1 MSTGRFLPTLILMA
15 VVAGGGFVA
24 GVAWSQRA
32 EPPAGPGPAA
42 VEPGAGPRPA
52 SVRADLGEDEKKRI
66 ALFETASPS
75 VVFITTL
82 AVQQDLFSMN
92 VMEVPQGSGSGFIWD
107 SAGHIVTNY
116 HVIAGAN
123 AAQVTLSDHSG
134 WRAELVGGAPEK
146 DLAVLRIEAPANL
159 LRPLAL
165 GISDDLRVGQ
175 TVLAIGNPF
184 GFDQSLTTGVISALG
199 REIDS
204 VAGIPIRDVIQTD
217 AAINPGNSG
226 GPLLDSAG
234 RVIGVNT
241 AIYTPSGASAGIGFA
256 IPIHAVQGVVPDLI
270 AYGRV
275 QRAALGVELAPDTVL
290 RQAGL
295 EGALIFRVARG
306 SGADRADL
314 RGTRRLPLG
323 RWQLGDVIVGIDG
336 QPVRSSGDLF
346 LALEEKKAGDAV
358 ELEIVREGRRGTA
371 RVVLEDSGAI
381 PGAERGR
388 VQ

>member
-1 MSTGRFLPTLILMA
+1 MRAGRFLLTLILVA

-24 GVAWSQRA
+24 GVAWSQRSSHPPGA
-32 EPPAGPGPAA
+32 PEALEPPD
-42 VEPGAGPRPA
+42 GARPA
-52 SVRADLGEDEKKRI
+52 SLRADLGEDEKRRI
-66 ALFETASPS
+66 TLFETASPS

-107 SAGHIVTNY
+107 RAGHIVTNY

-123 AAQVTLSDHSG
+123 AAQVTLSDHSS
-134 WRAELVGGAPEK
+134 WPAQLVGVAREK

-159 LRPLAL
+159 LRPIAV
-165 GISDDLRVGQ
+165 GSSDDLRVGQ
-175 TVLAIGNPF
+175 SVLAIGNPF

-204 VAGIPIRDVIQTD
+204 AAGVPIRDVIQTD

-234 RVIGVNT
+234 RLIGVNT
-241 AIYTPSGASAGIGFA
+241 AIYTPSGGSAGIGFA

-270 AYGRV
+270 AHGRV
-275 QRAALGVELAPDTVL
+275 QRATLGVELAPDSVL
-290 RQAGL
+290 RQGGL
-295 EGALIFRVARG
+295 EGALIFRVAQG
-306 SGADRADL
+306 SGADQADL
-314 RGTRRLPLG
+314 RETRRSPLG
-323 RWQLGDVIVGIDG
+323 RWQLGDIIVGIDG
-336 QPVRSSGDLF
+336 SPVRSSADVF
-346 LALEEKKAGDAV
+346 LALEQKKAGDAV
-358 ELEIVREGRRGTA
+358 ELEILRDGRRAKTQ
-371 RVVLEDSGAI
+371 VVLGDSGEVE
-381 PGAERGR
+381 GVERGR

>member
-1 MSTGRFLPTLILMA
+1 MSTGRFLLTLILTA

-32 EPPAGPGPAA
+32 EPPTGPGPAV

-52 SVRADLGEDEKKRI
+52 SLRTDLGEDEKKRI

-107 SAGHIVTNY
+107 GAGHIVTNY
-116 HVIAGAN
+116 HVLAGAN

-134 WRAELVGGAPEK
+134 WPARFVGGAPEK

-159 LRPLAL
+159 LRPLAV
-165 GISDDLRVGQ
+165 GTSDDLRVGQ

-323 RWQLGDVIVGIDG
+323 WQLGDIIVGIDG
-336 QPVRSSGDLF
+336 QPVRSSADLL
-346 LALEEKKAGDAV
+346 LALEEKKAGDTVA
-358 ELEIVREGRRGTA
+358 LEIIRAGRRGTA

-381 PGAERGR
+381 RGAERGR